1 MKRWSATSQTALCA
15 AAALCSAGLVQL
27 VLHNYSD
34 ESRAHVEPRFFKEA
48 VQTRM
53 FELNLVLFFTTLVS
67 TCRQVILYAFE
78 RTFAERCSPFA
89 IGLCRV
95 CIKMGCIS
103 LFDFRIIHVMST
115 SPSLRSSILVAD
127 VVSLFLLEAHISYDR
142 AHPS

>member
-1 MKRWSATSQTALCA
+1 M
-15 AAALCSAGLVQL
+15 CSAGLVRL
-27 VLHNYSD
+27 VLYNYSD

-53 FELNLVLFFTTLVS
+53 FELNLVLFLTTLVS
-67 TCRQVILYAFE
+67 TCRQAILLAFE
-78 RTFAERCSPFA
+78 RSFAERCSPFTV
-89 IGLCRV
+89 GLCRV

-127 VVSLFLLEAHISYDR
+127 AVSLFLQEAHVSYVR
-142 AHPS
+142 THPENVKT